1 MDLELITIE
10 PTSAL
15 VVFTTP
21 KAIEP
26 FLAKVREEIDGF
38 SGDMMTAKGRAE
50 IKSMAHKVT
59 KVKTR
64 LEAIGKQLAD
74 DQKEIPKKIDAT
86 RKLVRDTLDKW
97 SDEVRKPV
105 TEWEE
110 AEEARIDRHKG
121 TISRIEQLAGIAH
134 LQIPAEQL
142 RDALAEV
149 DAVTV
154 GPECEEYEAAYAKAK
169 ESAVAALTTGIAA
182 RERYDAEQAELAALR
197 SAAEERAKKDRE
209 EQIARDAAEKATRDA
224 EIKAAAEKQAVEDA
238 ARREREASE
247 ARELTLK
254 RAAED
259 AELRAAEA
267 EANALRRQEQQR
279 LAERAEADRRK
290 QDKERR
296 KTINGAALAALVAG
310 GVADET
316 ARTVLKL
323 IITGAVPNVTITY

>member
-10 PTSAL
+10 PASAL

-21 KAIEP
+21 KAIDP

-38 SGDMMTAKGRAE
+38 SGDMTTAKGRAE

-74 DQKEIPKKIDAT
+74 DQKEIPKRIDAT

-110 AEEARIDRHKG
+110 AEEARVDRHKWA
-121 TISRIEQLAGIAH
+121 IARIEQLSGIAH
-134 LQIPAEQL
+134 LNIPAEQL
-142 RDALAEV
+142 RSALAEV
-149 DAVTV
+149 EAVTV

-169 ESAVAALTTGIAA
+169 GAAVAALSAGIEA
-182 RERYDAEQAELAALR
+182 REKYDAEQAELAALR
-197 SAAEERAKKDRE
+197 AAAEERAKKDRE

-224 EIKAAAEKQAVEDA
+224 EAKAAAEKQKAEDD
-238 ARREREASE
+238 ARREREAAE
-247 ARELTLK
+247 ARELSLK
-254 RAAED
+254 RVAEE
-259 AELRAAEA
+259 AEQRAAQAIETV
-267 EANALRRQEQQR
+267 RQEQETAR
-279 LAERAEADRRK
+279 LAEEAETKRREANK
-290 QDKERR
+290 AHRTK
-296 KTINGAALAALVAG
+296 INRAALEAFVACG
-310 GVADET
+310 ISEDIAKE
-316 ARTVLKL
+316 VLKL
-323 IITGAVPNVTITY
+323 IILRAIPAISIQY

>member
-15 VVFTTP
+15 VVFTTS

-38 SGDMMTAKGRAE
+38 SGDMTTAKGRAE

-59 KVKTR
+59 KVKNR

-110 AEEARIDRHKG
+110 AEEARVDRHKG
-121 TISRIEQLAGIAH
+121 AIARIEQLSGIAH

-142 RDALAEV
+142 RSALAEV
-149 DAVTV
+149 EAVAV

-169 ESAVAALTTGIAA
+169 EAAAAALTTGIAA

-197 SAAEERAKKDRE
+197 AAAEERAKKDRE

-224 EIKAAAEKQAVEDA
+224 EAKAAAEKQKAEDD
-238 ARREREASE
+238 ARQERESAA
-247 ARELTLK
+247 ARELALK

-259 AELRAAEA
+259 AELRAAQAA
-267 EANALRRQEQQR
+267 EKARQEQEAAR
-279 LAERAEADRRK
+279 IAEEADTKRREANK
-290 QDKERR
+290 AHRAK
-296 KTINGAALAALVAG
+296 INRAALEALVVG
-310 GVADET
+310 GIPEDIAKE
-316 ARTVLKL
+316 VLKL
-323 IITGAVPNVTITY
+323 IILRAVPAISIAY